1 MNSTSQEIIKNLNER
16 LLMQSVVVETLCD
29 IIIESGMI
37 TETELDELISDNVK
51 SQEDTIKKI
60 TNTALHDIDTD
71 NGIEVNDEDLLSGLY
86 FGVIGEA

>member
-1 MNSTSQEIIKNLNER
+1 
-16 LLMQSVVVETLCD
+16 MQSVVVETLCD

-60 TNTALHDIDTD
+60 TNTTLHDIDTV